1 MNISN
6 FSELLSFIENTN
18 IPIQDIA
25 MLLKETIDLHII
37 EYKNKDEL
45 ISDLKMF
52 WDKYGESKEL
62 PLFMINE

>member
-18 IPIQDIA
+18 ISIQDNAI
-25 MLLKETIDLHII
+25 LLKETIDLHII

-45 ISDLKMF
+45 INDLKTF
-52 WDKYGESKEL
+52 WNKYGESKEL

>member
-18 IPIQDIA
+18 ISIQDIA
-25 MLLKETIDLHII
+25 ILLKETIDLHII
-37 EYKNKDEL
+37 EYKNKDAL
-45 ISDLKMF
+45 INDLKTF
-52 WDKYGESKEL
+52 WNKYGESKEL

>member
-18 IPIQDIA
+18 ISIQDIA
-25 MLLKETIDLHII
+25 ILLKETIDLHII

-45 ISDLKMF
+45 INDLKTF
-52 WDKYGESKEL
+52 WNKYGESKEL

>member
-52 WDKYGESKEL
+52 WDKYGESQEL
-62 PLFMINE
+62 PIFMINE

>member
-45 ISDLKMF
+45 INDLKTF
-52 WDKYGESKEL
+52 WNKYGESKEL